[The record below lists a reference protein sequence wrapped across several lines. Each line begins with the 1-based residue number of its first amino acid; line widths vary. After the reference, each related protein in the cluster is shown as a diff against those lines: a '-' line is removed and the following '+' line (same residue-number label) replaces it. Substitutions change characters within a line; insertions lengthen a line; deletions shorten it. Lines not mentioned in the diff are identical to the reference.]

1 MNTLEKDK
9 KDKAFYKRMMALSV
23 PITIQ
28 FLLTSFL
35 SMVDSLMVGQLGE
48 VSIASV
54 GVANKITIIL
64 ILITQGFASGAGI
77 FAAQYWGRKDK
88 VGISKILIITTTIIS
103 GFTIVAT
110 FFVVG
115 FANQL
120 IYLFSPDQAVV
131 GLGSSYIKIIA
142 ISYFFTGIT
151 IILTVILRSMGEVKL
166 PMYFSVFAILLNT
179 LLNYLF
185 IFGNGGFPEMGI
197 EGAAIATVIA
207 RTIHC
212 VLMVLLIRQFNL
224 FSAFRLIDMK
234 EVFESGLVKSYFVIS
249 VPSILNHIFWTLGET
264 SYFWVFAR
272 MGTNEL
278 AAATLIDPLIFL
290 FMAVFIG
297 LGDAASVMI
306 GNSIGSERFK
316 ETYQYGKKFL
326 LITFGLSIV
335 ASAGVLLVAPLFVS
349 FYNVSSIVSEYAI
362 SILYVYAV
370 ILPFKMLNQVNNI
383 GILRA
388 GGDTK
393 FVMYLDLIGVWLV
406 GLPLALIGAYAGFP
420 IYVVFGLANIQEVVR
435 ILFGLKRTLSRK
447 WMNVVVEEESKCN
460 VS

>member
-1 MNTLEKDK
+1 MKTLEKDK

-306 GNSIGSERFK
+306 GNGIGSERFK

-349 FYNVSSIVSEYAI
+349 FYNVSSVVSEYAI

>member
-1 MNTLEKDK
+1 MGTLE

-88 VGISKILIITTTIIS
+88 VGISKILMITTTIIS
-103 GFTIVAT
+103 GFTIVAS

-120 IYLFSPDQAVV
+120 INLFSPDQAVV
-131 GLGSSYIKIIA
+131 ELGSSYIKIIA

-151 IILTVILRSMGEVKL
+151 IILTVILRSMGEVKV

-185 IFGNGGFPEMGI
+185 IFGNGGFPELGI

-207 RTIHC
+207 RVFHC

-224 FSAFRLIDMK
+224 FSTFRHIDMK
-234 EVFESGLVKSYFVIS
+234 EVFESGLIKSYFVIS

-316 ETYQYGKKFL
+316 ETYQYAKKFL
-326 LITFGLSIV
+326 WITLGLSIV
-335 ASAGVLLVAPLFVS
+335 ASAGVLLVAPFFVS
-349 FYNVSSIVSEYAI
+349 FYNISSSVAEYAT
-362 SILYVYAV
+362 SILYVYAI

-393 FVMYLDLIGVWLV
+393 FVMYLDLIGVWFV

-420 IYVVFGLANIQEVVR
+420 IYIVFGLANTQEIAR

-447 WMNVVVEEESKCN
+447 WMNVVVREESKLN